1 MYLHLA
7 NDELSNQSSVLILSV
22 SQQSHRAVINFDD
35 ELSPSGIYNGLQ
47 GAELQTSKHGGS
59 LVNPFLVFLLNWHLL
74 NLNLSDVSFPV
85 STE

>member
-47 GAELQTSKHGGS
+47 GAKLQTSKFA
-59 LVNPFLVFLLNWHLL
+59 LQLLC
-74 NLNLSDVSFPV
+74 
-85 STE
+85 